1 MKVMD
6 EQAFEAQGVATLG
19 ARRKMLNTFEV
30 VKRKWASM
38 IRRRRRRHL
47 RRRVDRRP
55 LRRPRWVARL
65 VAVVGCPR
73 CEGVAFPEYDPKQ
86 DSPFFRLSVRSRVQ
100 VLTSTRLWAHASD
113 SYHIS

>member
-38 IRRRRRRHL
+38 IRRRRR
-47 RRRVDRRP
+47 VDRRP

-65 VAVVGCPR
+65 VAVVGCPW
-73 CEGVAFPEYDPKQ
+73 CEGVAFPEYNLFKKAGFPIF
-86 DSPFFRLSVRSRVQ
+86 SFVCPIARS
-100 VLTSTRLWAHASD
+100 SFN
-113 SYHIS
+113 